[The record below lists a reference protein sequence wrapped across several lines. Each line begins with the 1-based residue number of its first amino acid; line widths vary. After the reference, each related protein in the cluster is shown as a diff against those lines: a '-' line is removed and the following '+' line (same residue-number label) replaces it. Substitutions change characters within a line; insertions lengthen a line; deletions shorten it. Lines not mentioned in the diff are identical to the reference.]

1 MSLTYFIK
9 ISHSKPVFNIWK
21 QIKNNMYLIRNS
33 EYKSQDQIPVTKI
46 PSLTSSQVIA
56 VFVSV
61 HFYKVL
67 GDMPILV
74 RTPDGYPT

>member
-1 MSLTYFIK
+1 
-9 ISHSKPVFNIWK
+9 
-21 QIKNNMYLIRNS
+21 MYLIRNS